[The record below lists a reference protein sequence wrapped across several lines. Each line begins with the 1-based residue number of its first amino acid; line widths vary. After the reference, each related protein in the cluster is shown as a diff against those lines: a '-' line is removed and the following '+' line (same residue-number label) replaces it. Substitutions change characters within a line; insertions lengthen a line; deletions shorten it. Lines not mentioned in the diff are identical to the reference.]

1 MERLRKKVFRK
12 KEELHGKAIAF
23 TVYEEDRW
31 SEELG
36 NWNWLKT
43 GLLKKETEE
52 MLMAAQDQVFKTNS
66 IKGNV
71 NKQQCFTPM

>member
-43 GLLKKETEE
+43 GLLKKET
-52 MLMAAQDQVFKTNS
+52 
-66 IKGNV
+66 GNANGCTRPSFE
-71 NKQQCFTPM
+71 NKQHKGKC